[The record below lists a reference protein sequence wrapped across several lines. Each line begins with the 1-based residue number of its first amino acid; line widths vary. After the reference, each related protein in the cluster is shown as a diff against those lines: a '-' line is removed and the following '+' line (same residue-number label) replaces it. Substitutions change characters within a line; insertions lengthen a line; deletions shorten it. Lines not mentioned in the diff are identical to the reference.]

1 MFYRQCNNCNEQ
13 WELGNAS
20 TCTCAN
26 KFVISEPAPLTNIW
40 VMKITPDRRIE
51 VNEDVEVTE
60 AAKKVLECMQT
71 MLTKRTWVRLTEA
84 ECGVLWKVDMTPFDY
99 YKAIEAKLKEKNV
112 QR

>member
-1 MFYRQCNNCNEQ
+1 MFYRQCNDCNKR
-13 WELGNAS
+13 WELGTAS

-26 KFVISEPAPLTNIW
+26 EFVISEPTPLTNIW

-71 MLTKRTWVRLTEA
+71 MLTKRTWVEIDDEDFSKALEL
-84 ECGVLWKVDMTPFDY
+84 CDFDKVAAFEFF
-99 YKAIEAKLKEKNV
+99 EAKLKERNS
-112 QR
+112 

>member
-13 WELGNAS
+13 WELGTAS

-26 KFVISEPAPLTNIW
+26 EFVISEPAPLTNIW

-60 AAKKVLECMQT
+60 AAKKVLECIQT
-71 MLTKRTWVRLTEA
+71 MLTKRTWVEIADEDFSKALEL
-84 ECGVLWKVDMTPFDY
+84 CDFD
-99 YKAIEAKLKEKNV
+99 KIAAFEFFEAKLKEKNT
-112 QR
+112 

>member
-1 MFYRQCNNCNEQ
+1 MFYRQCNDCNEQ

-26 KFVISEPAPLTNIW
+26 EFVISEPAPLTNIW
-40 VMKITPDRRIE
+40 VMKITPNRRIE

-71 MLTKRTWVRLTEA
+71 MLTKRTWVGLTEA

-99 YKAIEAKLKEKNV
+99 YQAIEAKLRSKNT
-112 QR
+112 